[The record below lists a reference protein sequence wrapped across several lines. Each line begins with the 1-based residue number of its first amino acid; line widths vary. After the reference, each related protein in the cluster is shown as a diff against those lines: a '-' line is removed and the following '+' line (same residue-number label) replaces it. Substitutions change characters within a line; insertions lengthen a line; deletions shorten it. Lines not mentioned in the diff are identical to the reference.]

1 MAEEKLIITPKTFR
15 ADTTIVSA
23 RIPAD
28 LLEKIDEIAKE
39 SNRTRNEMI
48 QLLLAYAVERT
59 EVHREK

>member
-28 LLEKIDEIAKE
+28 LLEKIDGITKE
-39 SNRTRNEMI
+39 SNRTRNEMMI
-48 QLLLAYAVERT
+48 QLLLAYAVERA
-59 EVHREK
+59 EVR